1 MKKRG
6 LSILLAAALT
16 LSLPAGVQAE
26 ENFQEGGEMTIGSV
40 SSAGSLDP
48 AGFAISA

>member
-26 ENFQEGGEMTIGSV
+26 ENFQGRRRDDHWFRVFSRK
-40 SSAGSLDP
+40 P
-48 AGFAISA
+48 